1 MFRISLLLAMYML
14 GAVINP
20 TGAQS
25 RTHRINISMRPHAHT
40 QVNTE
45 MGHIHGYTAALPP
58 DSSEYR
64 NIDAKCSARGLD
76 NVTSQ
81 SVTVGVSM
89 ASRRAF
95 YAQCMVESGAWR

>member
-1 MFRISLLLAMYML
+1 MKTILSVLPVLWIVLMGAPAL
-14 GAVINP
+14 G
-20 TGAQS
+20 
-25 RTHRINISMRPHAHT
+25 RTHRIHVPTTERHPR

-45 MGHIHGYTAALPP
+45 FGHFHGHTAALPP

-89 ASRRAF
+89 ASRRNF
-95 YAQCMVESGAWR
+95 YAQCMVESGAWH

>member
-1 MFRISLLLAMYML
+1 MKTILSGLSVLSIILAGDPAL
-14 GAVINP
+14 A
-20 TGAQS
+20 
-25 RTHRINISMRPHAHT
+25 RTHRIHVPTTEHHPR